1 MLDQTTMR
9 GETPVALD
17 VIEEEEAER
26 VHELHQRETL
36 LLNMGVVNQV
46 RQLLQSAN
54 HLTELIKHSHE
65 QASFSPHCRHEHK
78 VCKQK
83 KPILKG

>member
-1 MLDQTTMR
+1 MLDQTTLR

-17 VIEEEEAER
+17 LIDEEEAER
-26 VHELHQRETL
+26 ISELHQRETL

-54 HLTELIKHSHE
+54 HLTELINHSHE
-65 QASFSPHCRHEHK
+65 QASFPPHCRHDHK
-78 VCKQK
+78 VCEQNK
-83 KPILKG
+83 KSLY